1 MKPLKRII
9 YCIRLIDN
17 DGNEQP
23 IYDVSYHYLIQ
34 VIGADESVTLDDSI
48 YENVAYHPS
57 TLRYL
62 DVYTTDMIYP
72 DDYDYGQYLY
82 LARKDNIQLFYSK
95 QIRTFKLSNIC

>member
-34 VIGADESVTLDDSI
+34 VIGADECVTLDDSI
-48 YENVAYHPS
+48 YENVA

>member
-34 VIGADESVTLDDSI
+34 VIGADECVTLDDSI

-62 DVYTTDMIYP
+62 DVYATDMIYP

-82 LARKDNIQLFYSK
+82 LAQKDSIQLFYSK